1 MTEQYSDLLFRL
13 TKNVK
18 ELKLLY
24 ESEKKK
30 NESLKN
36 KLSSTT
42 GKLQRT
48 QKELEL
54 SKKKYDNAVASAMLS
69 VTQQDRV
76 NTQRRI
82 AQMMREIDKC
92 LALIKAK

>member
-30 NESLKN
+30 NESLEN

-42 GKLQRT
+42 EKLQRV

-54 SKKKYDNAVASAMLS
+54 SKKKYDNAIASAMLS

-92 LALIKAK
+92 LALIKVK